1 MRLDGK
7 VAVITGAGSGIGR
20 AMAERFVAEGAAV
33 VVADLVEER
42 VQAVASA
49 LQQAG
54 GRVHPFVGDVGSP
67 EDAERMIDGALGAFG
82 RLDILCNNAGIM
94 DGVTPAGDVP
104 LELWERVLRVNL
116 TGPFLACRKAIPIM
130 RAQGGGVILNTGSI
144 GGLHGGRAGA
154 AYTASK
160 HGLVG
165 LTRNIA
171 YMYAADGIRCNIIC
185 PGAVETAIGLGG
197 EPNAFGL
204 ARLQLGMGTMPRVA
218 KPEEIASVAAFLASD
233 EASYVNGAV
242 IVVDGGW
249 TAY

>member
-1 MRLDGK
+1 VRLEGK

-20 AMAERFVAEGAAV
+20 AMAERFTAEGAAV
-33 VVADLVEER
+33 VVADVVEDR
-42 VQAVASA
+42 VREVVSRLQA
-49 LQQAG
+49 AG
-54 GRVHPFVGDVGSP
+54 RRAVGFVGDVGA
-67 EDAERMIDGALGAFG
+67 ETDAERMIDSAVEAFG

-94 DGVTPAGDVP
+94 DGVTPAGDLP

-116 TGPFLACRKAIPIM
+116 TGPFLVCRKAIPIM
-130 RAQGGGVILNTGSI
+130 RAQGGGAILNTGSI

-171 YMYAADGIRCNIIC
+171 FMYAGEGIRCNVLC

-197 EPNAFGL
+197 EPNTFGL

-218 KPEEIASVAAFLASD
+218 KPEEIAAVAAFLVSD

-242 IVVDGGW
+242 VVVDGGW